1 MKFLKK
7 GIAIALLL
15 AMTTTS
21 LVACNTKKDTET
33 NAKTEKNVNSN
44 LNETGKQKDNAS
56 GERMTISVIGVDWG
70 YGPLADTEM
79 EQYWEDMY
87 DVNLDIEWVNYE
99 DYHQKV
105 NTLIATGS
113 QPDVV
118 QIYRMNSSY
127 YYPIFTQAI
136 DAGKFVDL
144 SSYLFNNGK
153 GLAET
158 NAVMSGWDESMWKQA
173 SYKEKI
179 YLLPRS
185 KAEIA
190 QQSGINV
197 RKDLMTKYGFT
208 DEPKTMEELKNWL
221 IGLSNAATAG
231 EGQKIYALDFYGEN
245 FMQDRVKAF
254 ATAFTGQMDWGL
266 DENDNFVYMQ
276 FADGYLDFL
285 NWMKDLYSAGVID
298 QEFSLNNSDTS
309 NWKTGNSVAFLNAW
323 YNWNQSEDLV
333 SNKNFKSSTPDTYEA
348 WCLLPVEGPKE
359 LAITANA
366 YDIDAAIAISSS
378 CSEEKI
384 QKILQVFNGTEQE
397 YPGYDLVIAEGVEGI
412 HYKLLEDG
420 TIDTSDESMGK
431 KRKEGYVG
439 AWNQIFLKVDAD
451 QITSK
456 FMKSGSKRSSDASIV
471 RAQEI
476 RKKIVENIADT
487 GLSYA
492 NTNLNSETYNKNWSV
507 LTDDV
512 NTYCTLYVMGE
523 ISESDWTSFVDGI
536 VNSSEYKAIQ
546 AEFKAEL
553 GK

>member
-7 GIAIALLL
+7 VIVIVLLV
-15 AMTTTS
+15 AMTTSS
-21 LVACNTKKDTET
+21 LVACNTKKETET
-33 NAKTEKNVNSN
+33 NVKTEDNNSN
-44 LNETGKQKDNAS
+44 SNEKETETNNAN

-70 YGPLADTEM
+70 YGPLANTEM

-118 QIYRMNSSY
+118 QIYKMDSSY

-136 DAGKFVDL
+136 DAGEFVDL
-144 SSYLFNNGK
+144 TSYLFNNGQ

-158 NAVMSGWDESMWKQA
+158 NAVMSGWEDGMWQQA

-179 YLLPRS
+179 YILPRS

-197 RKDLMTKYGFT
+197 RKDLMTKYGFN
-208 DEPKTMEELKNWL
+208 DEPKTMEELKEWL

-254 ATAFTGQMDWGL
+254 ATSFTGQMDWGL
-266 DENDNFVYMQ
+266 DENGDFVYMQ

-309 NWKTGNSVAFLNAW
+309 NWKAGNSVAFLNAW

-333 SNKNFKSSTPDTYEA
+333 TNKNFKSSTPDTYEA
-348 WCLLPVEGPKE
+348 WCLLPVEGPKG

-366 YDIDAAIAISSS
+366 YDIDSAIAISSA

-397 YPGYDLVIAEGVEGI
+397 YPGYDLVMAEGVEGI

-420 TIDTSDESMGK
+420 TIDTSDETMGQ

-456 FMKSGSKRSSDASIV
+456 FMKSGTKRSSDASIA

-476 RKKIVENIADT
+476 KKIIVDSLAET
-487 GLSYA
+487 GLTYA

-523 ISESDWTSFVDGI
+523 ISESDWTSFVDDI

-546 AEFKAEL
+546 AEFKAAS